1 MIIESGSC
9 AIKEIFK
16 GKIKGHNR
24 KDNPVPSCIMMGG
37 HFRSVLWVAQA
48 TDRPE
53 VTSRH
58 VVWLRGIV
66 LSNGWVSLVWI
77 KQVHK
82 MVKVTSCLRRGLRV
96 S

>member
-48 TDRPE
+48 TDRTGSDLP
-53 VTSRH
+53 SH
-58 VVWLRGIV
+58 C
-66 LSNGWVSLVWI
+66 
-77 KQVHK
+77 
-82 MVKVTSCLRRGLRV
+82 MVAWDCPF
-96 S
+96 